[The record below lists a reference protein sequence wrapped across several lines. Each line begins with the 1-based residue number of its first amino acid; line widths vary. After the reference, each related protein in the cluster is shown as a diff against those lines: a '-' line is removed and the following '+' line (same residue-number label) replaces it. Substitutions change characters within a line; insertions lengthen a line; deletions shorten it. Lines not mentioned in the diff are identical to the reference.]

1 MATRGSNWI
10 DGGDREKRQRISHEL
25 QQLEQMSK
33 SLRTTAMRSFMK
45 RTAAA
50 RPDIKR
56 PEVPVKPTSVAA

>member
-1 MATRGSNWI
+1 MATKGSNWI
-10 DGGDREKRQRISHEL
+10 DGGDRERRQRLSHEL

-45 RTAAA
+45 RTAM